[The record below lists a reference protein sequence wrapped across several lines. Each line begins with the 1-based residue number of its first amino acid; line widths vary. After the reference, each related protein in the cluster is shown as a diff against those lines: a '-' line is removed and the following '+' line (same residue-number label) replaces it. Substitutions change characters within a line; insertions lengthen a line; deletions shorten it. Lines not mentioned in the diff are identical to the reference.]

1 MNCLKRGVGF
11 EEAVLFDRW
20 DSRVGNREYGFVSF
34 FFMMFLFCMAVSRT
48 GMTEPGRFFGSRGF
62 VGRLF

>member
-1 MNCLKRGVGF
+1 MGKRIVLLWGIDYNGGGGLVNCLKRGVGF

-34 FFMMFLFCMAVSRT
+34 SL
-48 GMTEPGRFFGSRGF
+48 
-62 VGRLF
+62 